1 MADCVIPEA
10 TNSVHG
16 RHLDHKGEDV
26 VNEGV
31 QRLEEQ

>member
-1 MADCVIPEA
+1 MTDYVIPEA
-10 TNSVHG
+10 SNSVHG

-31 QRLEEQ
+31 QRLGE